1 MLKSNFFSV
10 KNFNIFYDF
19 SREKNP
25 TSAIRSPIKPRKFP
39 IKPKKFPLKHL
50 EIPRCFVF
58 HPLYWAK
65 KEEKAPCL
73 GLSPLRQY
81 KDNTFFREIQ
91 IALTFRNTS
100 EMLKDEFCT
109 YEGLQL
115 RRSFGARNNQFG
127 WVLNMH
133 EMMPSVRAKQYPWPA
148 IIYLSSYHTKA
159 APRKMEHF
167 SETAHEGLVQGC
179 VQGLQPK
186 PFTLIQLK
194 LNRLKAHVKGV
205 YSFSGLK
212 KRMR

>member
-1 MLKSNFFSV
+1 MLKSNFFSA
-10 KNFNIFYDF
+10 KNFNIFYGF
-19 SREKNP
+19 GRKKNP
-25 TSAIRSPIKPRKFP
+25 TSAIRSP

-65 KEEKAPCL
+65 KKEKAPFL
-73 GLSPLRQY
+73 ELSPLRQY

-91 IALTFRNTS
+91 ITLTYRNTS

-109 YEGLQL
+109 CEGLQL

-133 EMMPSVRAKQYPWPA
+133 GMMPSVRAEQYPWPA

-167 SETAHEGLVQGC
+167 SETVREGLVQGC
-179 VQGLQPK
+179 VQGLEPK
-186 PFTLIQLK
+186 SFTLIRLK
-194 LNRLKAHVKGV
+194 LNRLKVHVKGV

>member
-1 MLKSNFFSV
+1 MLKSNFFSA
-10 KNFNIFYDF
+10 KNFNIFYGF
-19 SREKNP
+19 GRKKNP

-39 IKPKKFPLKHL
+39 IKPRKFPLKHL

-65 KEEKAPCL
+65 KKEKAPCL

-91 IALTFRNTS
+91 ITLTYRNTS

-115 RRSFGARNNQFG
+115 RRSFDARNNQFG

-133 EMMPSVRAKQYPWPA
+133 GMMPSVRAEQYPWPA

-159 APRKMEHF
+159 VPRKMEHF
-167 SETAHEGLVQGC
+167 SETAREGLMKGC
-179 VQGLQPK
+179 LQGLEPK
-186 PFTLIQLK
+186 PFTLIHLK